1 MYVRI
6 AAVFFTLISCAWP
19 QREVEVGS
27 KPSPMEAFAARS
39 GARTS
44 WSSRI
49 ATLERGGSRVTLTA
63 LVIEDSSGQVQTVR
77 GVKVDLAS
85 AEAED
90 HIYLDEEAAA
100 RTRSSLEEILEMVQ
114 RRGGTV
120 PNGCYGAKAFWPLYD
135 WSWNAYHEL
144 NADYCGWDGGTLVLS
159 GRGSHRAF
167 RLPGVDPSV
176 VVNWL
181 ADAIA
186 QLKLH

>member
-1 MYVRI
+1 MFVRI
-6 AAVFFTLISCAWP
+6 AALSFTLISCAWP
-19 QREVEVGS
+19 QREAEVGS

-44 WSSRI
+44 WSSQI
-49 ATLERGGSRVTLTA
+49 ATLERSGSRATLTA
-63 LVIEDSSGQVQTVR
+63 LVIEDSSGPVQTMR
-77 GVKVDLAS
+77 GVKVDLVS
-85 AEAED
+85 GETED

-100 RTRSSLEEILEMVQ
+100 RTQSSLEEILEMVD
-114 RRGGTV
+114 RRGGPV

-135 WSWNAYHEL
+135 WPWNAYHEL

-167 RLPGVDPSV
+167 RLPGVDPLV
-176 VVNWL
+176 VVNWM

-186 QLKLH
+186 QLKKH